1 MKKKDEYNFKIEE
14 YSELDLCQD
23 SMNKEQK
30 EKIKNKTIKIIEE
43 IKYLNSQFK
52 IDVTLEEIL
61 SLKNKLGEKSNT
73 SEHGIENSNLL
84 KYIILKTIEK
94 DMENLKSEIID
105 ELFVPSFISLPG
117 VNTSYINYNAAYF
130 FKMYLTKDK
139 LIYYG
144 ISERFKIVSK
154 KTIYINDIKLIGKS
168 IKNKRYSKGL
178 AYGVDT
184 RSGYMSFI
192 ETKDKKIIY
201 LNHLKCKYRKNVERF
216 INSLEEVSGLKSV
229 TKSPLTTEDK
239 FVLGFEVIVFIL
251 FIILVVPKLIQLCMG
266 I

>member
-52 IDVTLEEIL
+52 IDVTVEEIV

-73 SEHGIENSNLL
+73 SEHGIKNSNLL

-94 DMENLKSEIID
+94 DMENLKNEIID

-130 FKMYLTKDK
+130 FKMYLTK
-139 LIYYG
+139 
-144 ISERFKIVSK
+144 
-154 KTIYINDIKLIGKS
+154 
-168 IKNKRYSKGL
+168 
-178 AYGVDT
+178 
-184 RSGYMSFI
+184 
-192 ETKDKKIIY
+192 
-201 LNHLKCKYRKNVERF
+201 
-216 INSLEEVSGLKSV
+216 
-229 TKSPLTTEDK
+229 
-239 FVLGFEVIVFIL
+239 
-251 FIILVVPKLIQLCMG
+251 
-266 I
+266 

>member
-30 EKIKNKTIKIIEE
+30 EKIKNTTIKIIEE

-52 IDVTLEEIL
+52 IDVTVEEIL

-94 DMENLKSEIID
+94 DMENFKSEIID

-117 VNTSYINYNAAYF
+117 VNTSYI
-130 FKMYLTKDK
+130 
-139 LIYYG
+139 
-144 ISERFKIVSK
+144 
-154 KTIYINDIKLIGKS
+154 
-168 IKNKRYSKGL
+168 
-178 AYGVDT
+178 
-184 RSGYMSFI
+184 
-192 ETKDKKIIY
+192 
-201 LNHLKCKYRKNVERF
+201 
-216 INSLEEVSGLKSV
+216 
-229 TKSPLTTEDK
+229 
-239 FVLGFEVIVFIL
+239 
-251 FIILVVPKLIQLCMG
+251 
-266 I
+266 